1 MARERALFLSRVS
14 SFFALA
20 VVWLSSASSADD
32 DVSGVELCKN
42 GITDRDTI
50 WGEGRFVWVQRY
62 VNWGVRIDAV
72 WQIR

>member
-50 WGEGRFVWVQRY
+50 WGEG
-62 VNWGVRIDAV
+62 
-72 WQIR
+72 